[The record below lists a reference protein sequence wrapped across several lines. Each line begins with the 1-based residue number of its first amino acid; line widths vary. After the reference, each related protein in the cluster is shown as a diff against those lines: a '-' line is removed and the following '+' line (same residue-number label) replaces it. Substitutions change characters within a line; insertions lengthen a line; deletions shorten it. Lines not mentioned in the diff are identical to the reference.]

1 MNKRREYQG
10 DVAAYKTPQ
19 KEDSCQKPIPAN
31 IVAENVVGH
40 VRERTEVVT
49 DKSFLSK
56 KAETGIEGLQKKKHI
71 QDEVAYSKAE
81 TKGKNMPLLSRFAGS
96 IIDKVLILII
106 FVVGFTIISPYA
118 SSAKIGKYIG
128 LFYAEP
134 EVYEYI
140 DKTEMNNYGT
150 LNEGIAE
157 YFQHGVRSE
166 MGPPHI
172 GSTLELDKS
181 ITFAFIILNMV
192 FYILF
197 ESILSASPGKRMFK
211 GIILDSADDKIGFSK
226 AFARGLFGGALMVG
240 TYILLH
246 LVGGQTNIVVVI
258 VFFLLLDLPVLFTK
272 KSLLDLC
279 TGTTYA
285 KR

>member
-1 MNKRREYQG
+1 
-10 DVAAYKTPQ
+10 
-19 KEDSCQKPIPAN
+19 
-31 IVAENVVGH
+31 
-40 VRERTEVVT
+40 
-49 DKSFLSK
+49 
-56 KAETGIEGLQKKKHI
+56 
-71 QDEVAYSKAE
+71 
-81 TKGKNMPLLSRFAGS
+81 
-96 IIDKVLILII
+96 
-106 FVVGFTIISPYA
+106 
-118 SSAKIGKYIG
+118 
-128 LFYAEP
+128 
-134 EVYEYI
+134 
-140 DKTEMNNYGT
+140 MNNYGT

-226 AFARGLFGGALMVG
+226 AFARGLFGGALMAG